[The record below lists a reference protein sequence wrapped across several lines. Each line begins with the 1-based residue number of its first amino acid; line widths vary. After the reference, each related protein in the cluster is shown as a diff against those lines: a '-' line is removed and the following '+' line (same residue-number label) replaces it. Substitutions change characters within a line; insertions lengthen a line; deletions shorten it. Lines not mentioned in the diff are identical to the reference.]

1 MILTLQENVK
11 QNVIPKCFNV
21 LKIVGRT
28 LNVAVHALG
37 TKLFVSTHAHVTPV
51 KWPFTITPFHGNDQS
66 KVVLDTNPLKA
77 QEISMLFHPCQ
88 EFPGTDIDL

>member
-11 QNVIPKCFNV
+11 QYVILKWFNV

-51 KWPFTITPFHGNDQS
+51 KWLLTVTPFHGNDHGCPDS
-66 KVVLDTNPLKA
+66 RSV
-77 QEISMLFHPCQ
+77 I
-88 EFPGTDIDL
+88 GTFVRLSGGP